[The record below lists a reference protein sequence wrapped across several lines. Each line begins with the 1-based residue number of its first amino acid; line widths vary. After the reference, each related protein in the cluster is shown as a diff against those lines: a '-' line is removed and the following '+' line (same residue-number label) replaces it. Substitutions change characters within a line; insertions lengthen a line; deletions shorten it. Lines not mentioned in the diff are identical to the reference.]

1 MGFFK
6 DLSFDTTK
14 TRMTD
19 YLTSNPGASDASI
32 AKAMETLGVS
42 PSDMSKIVGVPE
54 GEIAARVAATV
65 SPGMSVTLGDTVV
78 APQYRTTGSGM
89 DEQIGALETF
99 TTSKTTGDP
108 NYKAPVG
115 TPVNIYSPTGELVN
129 TVKTKKDLSFFGGV
143 VDMLKDPVVQAAA
156 LGVAG
161 GAGVFDSLLGPAAG
175 SEGIFL
181 GEGVA
186 SGVPAFDAAF
196 TSAGGTFNPAFGL
209 PVGNGAF
216 LGEGVPTGIPA
227 SDAAYLKAGG
237 TFNPAFALGADGLVG
252 APTAVNALIPPV
264 VVPPGGAPPVVTP
277 PVVTPPVVTPPGG
290 VPPVIPTNLASL
302 ATPLAIAATALT
314 GADAAKSAAQTQ
326 ADSAREA
333 NALLYKM
340 YQEQKGLQEPFRGA
354 GITAQNRLLDL
365 LGLSKNRGAEGF
377 GKYAKDFSMSDFT
390 ADPGYAFRLA
400 EGQKTLD
407 RQAAARGG
415 LISGGAL
422 KAATRYGQDMGSQEY
437 QNAFNRYQTNRANQ
451 LQPLGSLLTS
461 GQAAASNQSAAA
473 GNYGTQAGGN
483 ITGAGAATAAGQVG
497 STNALTNA
505 LSSYL
510 NYSSSQNMADAIRK
524 STYGA

>member
-54 GEIAARVAATV
+54 GTIAARVAATV

-99 TTSKTTGDP
+99 TTSKSNGDV

-129 TVKTKKDLSFFGGV
+129 TVKTKKDLSFVGGF
-143 VDMLKDPVVQAAA
+143 VDMLKDPVVLAAVGGAAA
-156 LGVAG
+156 G
-161 GAGVFDSLLGPAAG
+161 GLLGPAAG
-175 SEGIFL
+175 AVPGAEGIFL

-252 APTAVNALIPPV
+252 TPTAVNALIPPV
-264 VVPPGGAPPVVTP
+264 GGGAPSVIAPPGGGAPPVVTP
-277 PVVTPPVVTPPGG
+277 PGGG
-290 VPPVIPTNLASL
+290 VPPVIPTNLANL
-302 ATPLAIAATALT
+302 AVPAAIAASGLV
-314 GADAAKSAAQTQ
+314 GASAAKSAAETQ

-365 LGLSKNRGAEGF
+365 LGLSQNKGAEGY
-377 GKYAKDFSMSDFT
+377 GRYAKDFGMSDFT

-422 KAATRYGQDMGSQEY
+422 KAATRYGQEMGSQEY

-461 GQAAASNQSAAA
+461 GQAAASNQAAAA

-483 ITGAGAATAAGQVG
+483 ITGAGAASAAGQVG
-497 STNALTNA
+497 SANALTNA
-505 LSSYL
+505 LSGYL
-510 NYSSSQNMADAIRK
+510 NYSSSQNLADAIRK
-524 STYGA
+524 STYGG

>member
-1 MGFFK
+1 
-6 DLSFDTTK
+6 
-14 TRMTD
+14 
-19 YLTSNPGASDASI
+19 
-32 AKAMETLGVS
+32 
-42 PSDMSKIVGVPE
+42 
-54 GEIAARVAATV
+54 
-65 SPGMSVTLGDTVV
+65 
-78 APQYRTTGSGM
+78 M

-129 TVKTKKDLSFFGGV
+129 TVKTKKDLSFVGGF
-143 VDMLKDPVVQAAA
+143 VDMLKDPVVLAAVGGAAA
-156 LGVAG
+156 G
-161 GAGVFDSLLGPAAG
+161 GLLGPAAG
-175 SEGIFL
+175 AAGAEGIFL

-227 SDAAYLKAGG
+227 YDADYLKAGG
-237 TFNPAFALGADGLVG
+237 TINPAFALGADGLVG
-252 APTAVNALIPPV
+252 TPTAVNALIPPTGGGAPSV
-264 VVPPGGAPPVVTP
+264 IAPPGGGAPSVTPVTPVVP
-277 PVVTPPVVTPPGG
+277 SVVPGG
-290 VPPVIPTNLASL
+290 GSTLTSL
-302 ATPLAIAATALT
+302 LTPAAIAASGLV
-314 GADAAKSAAQTQ
+314 GASTAKSAAETQ
-326 ADSAREA
+326 AQSAREA
-333 NALLYKM
+333 NELLYKM
-340 YQEQKGLQEPFRGA
+340 YQDQKGLQEPFRGA

-365 LGLSKNRGAEGF
+365 LGLSQNRGAEGF
-377 GKYAKDFSMSDFT
+377 GKYGRDFSMSDFQQ
-390 ADPGYAFRLA
+390 DPGYAFRLA
-400 EGQKTLD
+400 EGQKTLE
-407 RQAAARGG
+407 RNAAARGG

-461 GQAAASNQSAAA
+461 GQAAASNQAAAA

-497 STNALTNA
+497 SANALTNA
-505 LSSYL
+505 LSGYL
-510 NYSSSQNMADAIRK
+510 NYSSSQNLADAIRK
-524 STYGA
+524 STYGG

>member
-14 TRMTD
+14 ASMTD

-32 AKAMETLGVS
+32 VKAMETLGVS
-42 PSDMSKIVGVPE
+42 PSDMSKIVNIPE
-54 GEIAARVAATV
+54 GQISARVGATLPPNQAV
-65 SPGMSVTLGDTVV
+65 LLGDTYVQAV
-78 APQYRTTGSGM
+78 NPIQGSGEN
-89 DEQIGALETF
+89 EQVGALENVIT
-99 TTSKTTGDP
+99 
-108 NYKAPVG
+108 YKASENKPG
-115 TPVNIYSPTGELVN
+115 GNIQYYSPTGEYQQTTQQQKVD
-129 TVKTKKDLSFFGGV
+129 TSFGGAI
-143 VDMLKDPVVQAAA
+143 KDIVSNPGFKIIAAAYGLDAA
-156 LGVAG
+156 LGMFG
-161 GAGVFDSLLGPAAG
+161 GAEAVTAFGNGA
-175 SEGIFL
+175 FL
-181 GEGVA
+181 GEGVV

-227 SDAAYLKAGG
+227 SDAAYLNAGG

-252 APTAVNALIPPV
+252 TPAVVNAL
-264 VVPPGGAPPVVTP
+264 APPVVTP
-277 PVVTPPVVTPPGG
+277 PGGVPPVVTPPGG

-326 ADSAREA
+326 AESAREA

-365 LGLSKNRGAEGF
+365 LGLSQNRGAEGF
-377 GKYAKDFSMSDFT
+377 GKYGRDFGMSDFQQ
-390 ADPGYAFRLA
+390 DPGYAFRLA

-437 QNAFNRYQTNRANQ
+437 QNAFNRYQTNRSNQ
-451 LQPLGSLLTS
+451 LAPLGSLLSS
-461 GQAAASNQSAAA
+461 GQAAASNTAAAA

-497 STNALTNA
+497 STNAFTNA

-510 NYSSSQNMADAIRK
+510 NYSSNQNMADAIRK
-524 STYGA
+524 STYRV

>member
-54 GEIAARVAATV
+54 GTIAARVAATV

-99 TTSKTTGDP
+99 TTSKTTGDV

-129 TVKTKKDLSFFGGV
+129 TVKTKKDLSFVGGF

-175 SEGIFL
+175 AVPGAEGIFL

-186 SGVPAFDAAF
+186 SGVPAFDAAY
-196 TSAGGTFNPAFGL
+196 TTAGGTFNPAFGL

-252 APTAVNALIPPV
+252 TPIGGNALI
-264 VVPPGGAPPVVTP
+264 
-277 PVVTPPVVTPPGG
+277 PPVVTPPGG
-290 VPPVIPTNLASL
+290 GAPSVIAPPGGGVPPVVTPPGVIPPIAS
-302 ATPLAIAATALT
+302 IAAPVIAGLV

-326 ADSAREA
+326 AESAREA

-365 LGLSKNRGAEGF
+365 LGLSQNKGAEGY
-377 GKYAKDFSMSDFT
+377 GRYAKDFGMSDFQQ
-390 ADPGYAFRLA
+390 DPGYAFRLA

-451 LQPLGSLLTS
+451 LQPLGSLLSS
-461 GQAAASNQSAAA
+461 GQAAASNQAAAA

-497 STNALTNA
+497 SANALTNA
-505 LSSYL
+505 LSGYL
-510 NYSSSQNMADAIRK
+510 NYSSSQNLADAIRK
-524 STYGA
+524 STYGG

>member
-1 MGFFK
+1 MGFFSN
-6 DLSFDTTK
+6 LS
-14 TRMTD
+14 
-19 YLTSNPGASDASI
+19 
-32 AKAMETLGVS
+32 
-42 PSDMSKIVGVPE
+42 SDMLSTAKKTAAESGVDVVTLANTEQGGVDVQKRDLGNGVNAYLDENGQISSFSRVDP
-54 GEIAARVAATV
+54 AR
-65 SPGMSVTLGDTVV
+65 PGMIQLYGPNGESRGEERITTTTQDLVRNLG
-78 APQYRTTGSGM
+78 P
-89 DEQIGALETF
+89 IAL
-99 TTSKTTGDP
+99 
-108 NYKAPVG
+108 A
-115 TPVNIYSPTGELVN
+115 
-129 TVKTKKDLSFFGGV
+129 
-143 VDMLKDPVVQAAA
+143 
-156 LGVAG
+156 AG
-161 GAGVFDSLLGPAAG
+161 GTALATSLLGPAAAG
-175 SEGIFL
+175 TAGL
-181 GEGVA
+181 DALTAADMAGGL
-186 SGVPAFDAAF
+186 VPEFGTNAAYDAFM
-196 TSAGGTFNPAFGL
+196 TSAMTPEALASLAATAAAAPEVIGSGNLLTNAAAGL
-209 PVGNGAF
+209 PPSGN
-216 LGEGVPTGIPA
+216 I
-227 SDAAYLKAGG
+227 
-237 TFNPAFALGADGLVG
+237 
-252 APTAVNALIPPV
+252 NALIPPTG
-264 VVPPGGAPPVVTP
+264 GGAPPVVAP
-277 PVVTPPVVTPPGG
+277 PGGGVPPPGG

-365 LGLSKNRGAEGF
+365 LGLSQNRSAEGF
-377 GKYAKDFSMSDFT
+377 GKYGRDFSMSDFT

-437 QNAFNRYQTNRANQ
+437 QSAFNRYQTNRANQ
-451 LQPLGSLLTS
+451 LAPLGSLLST

-510 NYSSSQNMADAIRK
+510 NYSSGQNLADAIRK
-524 STYGA
+524 STYGG

>member
-1 MGFFK
+1 MGFFSN
-6 DLSFDTTK
+6 LS
-14 TRMTD
+14 
-19 YLTSNPGASDASI
+19 
-32 AKAMETLGVS
+32 
-42 PSDMSKIVGVPE
+42 SDMLSTAKKKAAESGTDVVTLANTEQGGIDVQKRDLGNGVNAYI
-54 GEIAARVAATV
+54 GEDGQISSFTRVDPAK
-65 SPGMSVTLGDTVV
+65 PGMIQLYGPNGE
-78 APQYRTTGSGM
+78 ARG
-89 DEQIGALETF
+89 ETKI
-99 TTSKTTGDP
+99 TTSTQ
-108 NYKAPVG
+108 
-115 TPVNIYSPTGELVN
+115 
-129 TVKTKKDLSFFGGV
+129 DLITNLG
-143 VDMLKDPVVQAAA
+143 PIA
-156 LGVAG
+156 LAAG
-161 GAGVFDSLLGPAAG
+161 GSYLAQSLLGPAAG
-175 SEGIFL
+175 NGAFL

-252 APTAVNALIPPV
+252 TPTAVNALAPPIVTPPV
-264 VVPPGGAPPVVTP
+264 VPPIVTPPVVPPVVTP
-277 PVVTPPVVTPPGG
+277 PVVTPPVVTPPG
-290 VPPVIPTNLASL
+290 VIPPIAQIAAPVIAGLV
-302 ATPLAIAATALT
+302 
-314 GADAAKSAAQTQ
+314 GADAAKSAAETQ
-326 ADSAREA
+326 AQSAREA
-333 NALLYKM
+333 NELLYKM

-365 LGLSKNRGAEGF
+365 LGLSQNRGAEGF
-377 GKYAKDFSMSDFT
+377 GKYGRDFSMSDFT

-461 GQAAASNQSAAA
+461 GQAAASNQGAAA
-473 GNYGTQAGGN
+473 GSYGAGASGN
-483 ITGAGAATAAGQVG
+483 ITGAGAAQAAGQVG
-497 STNALTNA
+497 SVNALTNA
-505 LSSYL
+505 LSGYL
-510 NYSSSQNMADAIRK
+510 NYSSSQNLADAIRK
-524 STYGA
+524 STYGG

>member
-54 GEIAARVAATV
+54 GTIAARVASTV

-129 TVKTKKDLSFFGGV
+129 TVKTKKDLSFVGGF
-143 VDMLKDPVVQAAA
+143 VDMLKDPVVLAAVGGAAA
-156 LGVAG
+156 G
-161 GAGVFDSLLGPAAG
+161 GLLGPAAG
-175 SEGIFL
+175 AVPGAEGIFL

-252 APTAVNALIPPV
+252 TPTAVNALIPPV
-264 VVPPGGAPPVVTP
+264 GGGAPSVIAPPGGGAPPVVTP
-277 PVVTPPVVTPPGG
+277 PVVTPPGVIPPIAQIAA
-290 VPPVIPTNLASL
+290 PVIAGLV
-302 ATPLAIAATALT
+302 
-314 GADAAKSAAQTQ
+314 GADAAKSAAETQ
-326 ADSAREA
+326 AQSAREA

-365 LGLSKNRGAEGF
+365 LGLSQNRGAEGF
-377 GKYAKDFSMSDFT
+377 GKYGRDFSMSDFT

-461 GQAAASNQSAAA
+461 GQAAASNQAAAA

-497 STNALTNA
+497 SANALTNA
-505 LSSYL
+505 LSGYL
-510 NYSSSQNMADAIRK
+510 NYSSSQNLADAIRK
-524 STYGA
+524 STYGG

>member
-1 MGFFK
+1 
-6 DLSFDTTK
+6 
-14 TRMTD
+14 
-19 YLTSNPGASDASI
+19 
-32 AKAMETLGVS
+32 METLGVS

-54 GEIAARVAATV
+54 GTIAARVAATV

-129 TVKTKKDLSFFGGV
+129 TVKTKKDLSFVGGF
-143 VDMLKDPVVQAAA
+143 VDMLKDPVVLAAVGGAAA
-156 LGVAG
+156 G
-161 GAGVFDSLLGPAAG
+161 GLLGPAAG
-175 SEGIFL
+175 AVPGAEGIFL

-252 APTAVNALIPPV
+252 TPTAVNALIPPV
-264 VVPPGGAPPVVTP
+264 GGGAPSVIAPPGGGA
-277 PVVTPPVVTPPGG
+277 PPVVTPPGG

-333 NALLYKM
+333 NELLYKM

-365 LGLSKNRGAEGF
+365 LGLSQNRGAEGF
-377 GKYAKDFSMSDFT
+377 GKYGRDFSMSDFT

-451 LQPLGSLLTS
+451 LNPLGSLLTS
-461 GQAAASNQSAAA
+461 GQAAASNQAAAA

-497 STNALTNA
+497 SVNALTNA

-510 NYSSSQNMADAIRK
+510 NYSSGQNLADAIRK
-524 STYGA
+524 STYGG

>member
-54 GEIAARVAATV
+54 GTIAARVASTV

-99 TTSKTTGDP
+99 TTSKSNGDV

-129 TVKTKKDLSFFGGV
+129 TVKTKKDLSFVGGF
-143 VDMLKDPVVQAAA
+143 VDMLKDPVVLAAVGGAAA
-156 LGVAG
+156 G
-161 GAGVFDSLLGPAAG
+161 GLLGPAAG
-175 SEGIFL
+175 AVPGAEGIFL

-252 APTAVNALIPPV
+252 TPTAVNALIPPV
-264 VVPPGGAPPVVTP
+264 GGGAPSVIAPPGGGAPPVVTP
-277 PVVTPPVVTPPGG
+277 PVVTPPGVIPPIAQIAA
-290 VPPVIPTNLASL
+290 PVIAGLV
-302 ATPLAIAATALT
+302 
-314 GADAAKSAAQTQ
+314 GADAAKSAAETQ
-326 ADSAREA
+326 AQSAREA

-365 LGLSKNRGAEGF
+365 LGLSQNRGAEGF
-377 GKYAKDFSMSDFT
+377 GKYGRDFSMSDFT

-461 GQAAASNQSAAA
+461 GQAAASNQAAAA

-483 ITGAGAATAAGQVG
+483 ITGAGAASAAGQVG
-497 STNALTNA
+497 SANALTNA

-510 NYSSSQNMADAIRK
+510 NYSSGQNLADAIRK
-524 STYGA
+524 STYGPA

>member
-1 MGFFK
+1 MGFFSK
-6 DLSFDTTK
+6 LKKNLFDDLLGLDPGGGGVYKVARDVLGDKIADDILGMDPTGKGAIKFYNTAIPLAAG
-14 TRMTD
+14 
-19 YLTSNPGASDASI
+19 YYGAEALGLTGA
-32 AKAMETLGVS
+32 
-42 PSDMSKIVGVPE
+42 E
-54 GEIAARVAATV
+54 GVAA
-65 SPGMSVTLGDTVV
+65 P
-78 APQYRTTGSGM
+78 SG
-89 DEQIGALETF
+89 
-99 TTSKTTGDP
+99 
-108 NYKAPVG
+108 
-115 TPVNIYSPTGELVN
+115 
-129 TVKTKKDLSFFGGV
+129 
-143 VDMLKDPVVQAAA
+143 
-156 LGVAG
+156 
-161 GAGVFDSLLGPAAG
+161 
-175 SEGIFL
+175 EGIFL

-252 APTAVNALIPPV
+252 TPTAVNALIPPTSGGAPSV
-264 VVPPGGAPPVVTP
+264 IAPPGGGAPPVVTP
-277 PVVTPPVVTPPGG
+277 PI
-290 VPPVIPTNLASL
+290 IPTNLASL
-302 ATPLAIAATALT
+302 ATPAALAVSGLV
-314 GADAAKSAAQTQ
+314 GADAAKSAAETQ
-326 ADSAREA
+326 AQSAREA
-333 NALLYKM
+333 NELLYKM

-365 LGLSKNRGAEGF
+365 LGLSKNAGAEGF
-377 GKYAKDFSMSDFT
+377 GRYAKDFGMSDFT

-451 LQPLGSLLTS
+451 LNPLGNLLTS
-461 GQAAASNQSAAA
+461 GQAAASNQAAAA

-497 STNALTNA
+497 SVNALTNA

-510 NYSSSQNMADAIRK
+510 NYSSGQNLADAIRK
-524 STYGA
+524 STYGPA